1 MNGTPRRVKAF
12 CGTSPGERGPHL
24 ARERVHRVG
33 SSFPLKRAEVR
44 RNPHASCERH
54 VRTSTHRACPRPV
67 SRETAGPRS
76 QQPTRPA
83 SAKPHVLVTP
93 DGGATGSCLPGR
105 PRSERRRGP
114 DAKRRYSTGSAKNFR
129 SRRACTRG
137 RTISG
142 CGHLGH
148 TMHVAS
154 SGRTGARDKDRE
166 SHQGPRRHSA
176 RSPKRIA
183 GSGSRTNNPAH
194 NETLSPSDSRSS
206 SSPGFVRPRELRA
219 HHVSLRLDRV
229 RQLLQSGI
237 TVLLRDGGAAVAG
250 ADRDQ
255 RIHVIPC
262 ETHGRGI
269 RHQTPRRGLTR
280 RPTRGERDRV
290 T

>member
-1 MNGTPRRVKAF
+1 MSPWSTSIRTAPRSR
-12 CGTSPGERGPHL
+12 
-24 ARERVHRVG
+24 
-33 SSFPLKRAEVR
+33 
-44 RNPHASCERH
+44 
-54 VRTSTHRACPRPV
+54 
-67 SRETAGPRS
+67 RET
-76 QQPTRPA
+76 
-83 SAKPHVLVTP
+83 
-93 DGGATGSCLPGR
+93 
-105 PRSERRRGP
+105 
-114 DAKRRYSTGSAKNFR
+114 KRRYSTGSAKNFR

-148 TMHVAS
+148 TMHLAS

-166 SHQGPRRHSA
+166 CHQGPRRHSA
-176 RSPKRIA
+176 QTPKRIA
-183 GSGSRTNNPAH
+183 GFGSRTNHPAH

-206 SSPGFVRPRELRA
+206 PSPGLLRRSGLRA
-219 HHVSLRLDRV
+219 HHVSLRLHRV

-250 ADRDQ
+250 ADGDH

-290 T
+290 TYNRRTSRRTSIVGLHQQTPSRTNAPCAETASIPRPFA